1 VARFSVGG
9 LTPNGGS
16 NFFRRRNTDAW
27 EASMN
32 EFKVSIRR
40 GETVDA
46 IGLARVQIETWRDAY
61 VGILSD
67 DTLID
72 LDEPAFPE

>member
-1 VARFSVGG
+1 
-9 LTPNGGS
+9 
-16 NFFRRRNTDAW
+16 
-27 EASMN
+27 MN